1 MKASNYSLPAGN
13 LLASEERNA
22 GHFEGTAL
30 AGLSPRLPHIHNTTR
45 PRIRWG
51 WISAIALGCLIGL
64 LVAALFGVTGAR
76 LGAPDDFDLDGVSSG
91 SP

>member
-1 MKASNYSLPAGN
+1 MLGISRAPP
-13 LLASEERNA
+13 LL
-22 GHFEGTAL
+22 
-30 AGLSPRLPHIHNTTR
+30 RLVRLTRIHNTTR

-64 LVAALFGVTGAR
+64 LVAALLGVTGAR
-76 LGAPDDFDLDGVSSG
+76 LGAPDDFDLEGVSSG

>member
-1 MKASNYSLPAGN
+1 MLGM
-13 LLASEERNA
+13 
-22 GHFEGTAL
+22 FEGTAL
-30 AGLSPRLPHIHNTTR
+30 AVVSSRLARIHNTTR

-76 LGAPDDFDLDGVSSG
+76 LGAPDDFDLGGVSSG
-91 SP
+91 GR

>member
-1 MKASNYSLPAGN
+1 MLRLSR
-13 LLASEERNA
+13 LARI
-22 GHFEGTAL
+22 H
-30 AGLSPRLPHIHNTTR
+30 SPSR

-64 LVAALFGVTGAR
+64 LVAALLGVTGAR

-91 SP
+91 NP